1 MLFNLVIEVMGRM
14 LRRWEDVSLIRVITA
29 CEKMMVYVSCTYY
42 LLMIQSCFVMLVQ
55 TNSLHLIVMIYF
67 EAVIGLKIDLSE
79 RIWSK

>member
-29 CEKMMVYVSCTYY
+29 CKKMMVYVSCTYY